1 MPFKSR
7 IRQDIFLSAKDL
19 QRTGLKC
26 RMLFVDA
33 DRFFVECDQFLIF
46 MSPRIGSSV
55 IRICKSTDTSLITII
70 YRRSSDPGHLHN
82 NRFTHNRFIHI
93 LVRSF
98 RSQMF
103 HTANVLRR
111 IQRYMPYR
119 SGATIKLTIAQTD
132 IRVPEIVTQ
141 APHAV
146 YIYKGLS
153 RSGNPLNYTRT
164 KNPMA
169 GPYWDETV
177 VAFEGAA
184 MTADLQ
190 RYLDRRAK

>member
-1 MPFKSR
+1 MDVDVKIKLP
-7 IRQDIFLSAKDL
+7 
-19 QRTGLKC
+19 TGKQII
-26 RMLFVDA
+26 
-33 DRFFVECDQFLIF
+33 DQ
-46 MSPRIGSSV
+46 
-55 IRICKSTDTSLITII
+55 
-70 YRRSSDPGHLHN
+70 PGLGEKGEA
-82 NRFTHNRFIHI
+82 
-93 LVRSF
+93 
-98 RSQMF
+98 QMF
-103 HTANVLRR
+103 H
-111 IQRYMPYR
+111 MPYR

>member
-1 MPFKSR
+1 MNVNVTVKLP
-7 IRQDIFLSAKDL
+7 
-19 QRTGLKC
+19 TG
-26 RMLFVDA
+26 
-33 DRFFVECDQFLIF
+33 QQ
-46 MSPRIGSSV
+46 V
-55 IRICKSTDTSLITII
+55 INQMGLGET
-70 YRRSSDPGHLHN
+70 GE
-82 NRFTHNRFIHI
+82 
-93 LVRSF
+93 V
-98 RSQMF
+98 QMF

-119 SGATIKLTIAQTD
+119 SRWTIKLTIAQTG

-153 RSGNPLNYTRT
+153 HSGKPLNYTRT

-169 GPYWDETV
+169 GPHWDETV
-177 VAFEGAA
+177 TAMEGEA

-190 RYLDRRAK
+190 RYLDRRNK

>member
-1 MPFKSR
+1 MW
-7 IRQDIFLSAKDL
+7 RQGPEMDIDVKIKLP
-19 QRTGLKC
+19 TGKQ
-26 RMLFVDA
+26 VI
-33 DRFFVECDQFLIF
+33 DQL
-46 MSPRIGSSV
+46 GLGE
-55 IRICKSTDTSLITII
+55 K
-70 YRRSSDPGHLHN
+70 GEA
-82 NRFTHNRFIHI
+82 
-93 LVRSF
+93 
-98 RSQMF
+98 QMF

-111 IQRYMPYR
+111 IQRYMPFR
-119 SGATIKLTIAQTD
+119 TGATIKLTIAQTD

-153 RSGNPLNYTRT
+153 RSGKPLNYTRT

-177 VAFEGAA
+177 VAFEGEA
-184 MTADLQ
+184 MAADLQ

>member
-1 MPFKSR
+1 MDVDVK
-7 IRQDIFLSAKDL
+7 IKLT
-19 QRTGLKC
+19 TGKQII
-26 RMLFVDA
+26 
-33 DRFFVECDQFLIF
+33 DQL
-46 MSPRIGSSV
+46 GLGE
-55 IRICKSTDTSLITII
+55 K
-70 YRRSSDPGHLHN
+70 GEA
-82 NRFTHNRFIHI
+82 
-93 LVRSF
+93 
-98 RSQMF
+98 QMF